1 MDEDNT
7 RAKNVYSG
15 DYGRVLGGKQELLD
29 WFSLPQEL
37 EKLIY
42 LSQYVHLEQ
51 EEKCNSSLFIFMMQ
65 TTFGLLVGENDLL
78 FKCGFHC
85 PFILALCKDTVV

>member
-7 RAKNVYSG
+7 RAKNVHSG
-15 DYGRVLGGKQELLD
+15 GYGRVLGGKQELLD

-42 LSQYVHLEQ
+42 LSQYVPGAGKE
-51 EEKCNSSLFIFMMQ
+51 
-65 TTFGLLVGENDLL
+65 V
-78 FKCGFHC
+78 
-85 PFILALCKDTVV
+85 